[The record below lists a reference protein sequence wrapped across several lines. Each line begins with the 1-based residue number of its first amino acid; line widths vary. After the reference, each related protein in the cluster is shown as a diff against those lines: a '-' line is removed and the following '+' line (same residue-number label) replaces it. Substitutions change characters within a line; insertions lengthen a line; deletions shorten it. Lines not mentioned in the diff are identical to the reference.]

1 MLPCGEIQNAILDL
15 RLSQVFTEIK
25 LTLTRREW
33 NLMLV
38 GSVSGMRDVGGE
50 RELRPHSSSGS
61 RYEQLSF
68 AGYP

>member
-1 MLPCGEIQNAILDL
+1 MWGD
-15 RLSQVFTEIK
+15 TECNFGSEAVTGFHRDK
-25 LTLTRREW
+25 AHFDQERVESD
-33 NLMLV
+33 V
-38 GSVSGMRDVGGE
+38 GWVSERDVGGE